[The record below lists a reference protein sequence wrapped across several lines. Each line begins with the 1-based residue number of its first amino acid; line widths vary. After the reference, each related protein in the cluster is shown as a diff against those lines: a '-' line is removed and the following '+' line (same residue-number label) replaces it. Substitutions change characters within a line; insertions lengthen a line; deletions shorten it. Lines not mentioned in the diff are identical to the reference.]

1 MSVNGRF
8 IYAIIYICY
17 VVHMNSPPIH
27 PFADELHAKSGPRV
41 DHGDEEVEIGI
52 SK

>member
-1 MSVNGRF
+1 ML
-8 IYAIIYICY
+8 YA
-17 VVHMNSPPIH
+17 VHASSPAIH

-41 DHGDEEVEIGI
+41 DVGGDEEVEIEI